1 MNVASFF
8 AGCGGLDLGFE
19 QAGFNVVW
27 ANEFDVHC
35 CDTYVRNHP
44 NTKLVIDDICNI
56 KPNTIPDCDGFIGG
70 PPCQSWSIG
79 GNQKGLEDKRGQL
92 FVKYIELIM
101 AKKPKFFVIENVKGI
116 LDDKFRDVFECFLES
131 LENAGYDVKWSLL
144 DAVNYSIPQ
153 NRERVFIVGFRKE
166 LFVKYQFPRCT
177 CVEPIT
183 LENAIGDIQ
192 ENPILFS
199 STKVDDSYK
208 LVNNKRKLQN
218 HDVLNTK
225 FGPFYYRGNRRRG
238 WLQPSF
244 TINATADYIP
254 LHPSSPKMV
263 YFGRENWSFQKEKMS
278 EYRRMSVREC
288 ARIQSFPDDFIFD
301 YDNIK
306 NAYRMIGNAVP
317 PRLGKEIAKSVHN
330 ALLYLE
336 VSTDKLSSEDNR
348 NATVLVGYYK
358 NDWHKQLIIANKIYY
373 VRSDGRK
380 GSIFKEDCSVC
391 PRFLLLHHGDNA
403 EIFELNAE
411 EPILVDSSFLRTMG
425 FETSGETYLSFSIK
439 NIIPKSINEFNN
451 NAAKLHYNKNNYFP
465 YFTTIENIIE

>member
-1 MNVASFF
+1 
-8 AGCGGLDLGFE
+8 
-19 QAGFNVVW
+19 
-27 ANEFDVHC
+27 
-35 CDTYVRNHP
+35 
-44 NTKLVIDDICNI
+44 
-56 KPNTIPDCDGFIGG
+56 
-70 PPCQSWSIG
+70 
-79 GNQKGLEDKRGQL
+79 
-92 FVKYIELIM
+92 
-101 AKKPKFFVIENVKGI
+101 
-116 LDDKFRDVFECFLES
+116 
-131 LENAGYDVKWSLL
+131 
-144 DAVNYSIPQ
+144 
-153 NRERVFIVGFRKE
+153 
-166 LFVKYQFPRCT
+166 
-177 CVEPIT
+177 
-183 LENAIGDIQ
+183 
-192 ENPILFS
+192 
-199 STKVDDSYK
+199 
-208 LVNNKRKLQN
+208 
-218 HDVLNTK
+218 
-225 FGPFYYRGNRRRG
+225 
-238 WLQPSF
+238 
-244 TINATADYIP
+244 
-254 LHPSSPKMV
+254 
-263 YFGRENWSFQKEKMS
+263 MS

-425 FETSGETYLSFSIK
+425 FETSGETYLSFRIK